1 MYHFSS
7 VYLPLSRFINLSQA
21 AEITKSAANAT
32 AAAADSSSSNSV
44 GKDDDG
50 DRAGDAVVQLRQGH
64 PVTSSQTN
72 LNKERYATKGDGIYA
87 VAKVSLL
94 LPFIS
99 LSLLLN
105 GKK

>member
-21 AEITKSAANAT
+21 AEITKSTANAT
-32 AAAADSSSSNSV
+32 AAADSSSSNSV
-44 GKDDDG
+44 SKDDDG

-99 LSLLLN
+99 LSLSLSY
-105 GKK
+105 